1 MAPGSVG
8 SIYLLLPVSSGS
20 DCLTNRTVSWFPS
33 PATSNGACRFPALCS
48 PARFARRF
56 VGRSQ
61 WAVLSMLS
69 IFSIPSHHFRLPLPV
84 YPLSQVLQV
93 AERLSDAPASH
104 HCQRNCETAG
114 SLRSLGVTPVHRYCC
129 PFRHLLAFLPLP
141 GLAGYRSDLLQS
153 ISLWD
158 EEGFSSC

>member
-56 VGRSQ
+56 MGRSQ

-69 IFSIPSHHFRLPLPV
+69 IYSIPSHHFRLPLPV
-84 YPLSQVLQV
+84 YPLSQVLQI
-93 AERLSDAPASH
+93 AERFYQTLLPPIIARGIAKQLGPFAPWELPQFIRRLSVLVDF
-104 HCQRNCETAG
+104 RIG
-114 SLRSLGVTPVHRYCC
+114 RSLCEAHP
-129 PFRHLLAFLPLP
+129 
-141 GLAGYRSDLLQS
+141 
-153 ISLWD
+153 
-158 EEGFSSC
+158 SSAPTKASFKL